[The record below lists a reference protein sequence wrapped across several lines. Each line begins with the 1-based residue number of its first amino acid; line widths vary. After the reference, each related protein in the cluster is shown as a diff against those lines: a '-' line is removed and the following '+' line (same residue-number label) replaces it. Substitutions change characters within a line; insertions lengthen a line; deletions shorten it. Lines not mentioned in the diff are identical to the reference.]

1 MRRLGVFALDDKF
14 GNMRIIRSMDP
25 ISNPFSPGA
34 GTPPPELA
42 GRGELRETVRIAIER
57 TRQCRPAKSVLMVG
71 LRGVGKTVLL
81 DRMRADAEA
90 SGIFTLRVEAP
101 ENRSLPALLAPQ
113 LRLALLKLSKIEAAR
128 EAAQRALRGLA
139 GFAKALK
146 VKYNDIEVGLD
157 FDPEPGLADNGD
169 LEGDLVALIE
179 AAGIAARNAGTAL
192 AIFVD
197 ELQYVPE
204 GELAALIT
212 ALHMAAQKSLP
223 VIMVGAGLPQL
234 RGRTGRAK
242 SYAERLFDFPEVG
255 PLPPDA
261 ARHAIEKPA
270 NDAGVAVTE
279 GALEQIVAQTR
290 GYPYFVQ
297 EWGKHSWDTASQS
310 PINESD
316 VLAATSAAVATLDE
330 SFFRVRFD
338 RLTGGEKRY
347 MRAMAELGPGP
358 HRSGDIASSLGRDV
372 SALAPTRA
380 QLIAKGMIWSPN
392 HGDTAFTVPLFDE
405 FMHRIMPGT
414 DWKT

>member
-1 MRRLGVFALDDKF
+1 
-14 GNMRIIRSMDP
+14 MDP
-25 ISNPFSPGA
+25 VGNPYSPGA

-42 GRGELRETVRIAIER
+42 GRDDLRETVRIAIER
-57 TRQCRPAKSVLMVG
+57 TRKCRPAKSVLMVG

-90 SGIFTLRVEAP
+90 NGIYTLRIEAP

-113 LRLALLKLSKIEAAR
+113 LRLALLKLSRVEAAR
-128 EAAQRALRGLA
+128 DAAQRALRGLA
-139 GFAKALK
+139 GFATALK
-146 VKYNDIEVGLD
+146 VKFKDIEVGLD

-169 LEGDLVALIE
+169 LEVDLPALIE
-179 AAGIAARNAGTAL
+179 AAGIAARSAGTAL

-204 GELAALIT
+204 AELAALIT
-212 ALHMAAQKSLP
+212 ALHMAAQQSLP
-223 VIMVGAGLPQL
+223 VIMIGAGLPQL

-242 SYAERLFDFPEVG
+242 SYAERLFDFPEIG

-261 ARHAIEKPA
+261 AKRAIEKPA
-270 NDAGVAVTE
+270 NDAGVDITK
-279 GALEQIVAQTR
+279 GALSAIVEQTR

-310 PINESD
+310 PISEDD
-316 VLAATSAAVATLDE
+316 VLGATAAAVATLDE

-338 RLTGGEKRY
+338 RLTSAEKRY

-358 HRSGDIASSLGRDV
+358 HRSGDIASTLGRDV
-372 SALAPTRA
+372 SSLGPTRA
-380 QLIAKGMIWSPN
+380 QLIAKGMIWSPS

-405 FMHRIMPGT
+405 FMRRIMPGP
-414 DWKT
+414 DWRI